1 MWLFCGAPVARK
13 PNQVA
18 GLMLEAPDLASESE
32 RCALGRRVGAAL
44 VPLPLVLVGLS
55 ALYVLPL
62 KQP

>member
-1 MWLFCGAPVARK
+1 MARK